1 MKKILTLLA
10 LGTSLCASQ
19 AAVTL
24 NSSNFGN
31 GLVTSDNLALA
42 TGSLRFGVF
51 PAIFDFAANSANL
64 PALEAAFVQVYAY
77 TGAINE
83 FATDGFFSISQSV
96 DNTAS
101 FEGQSYA
108 SSIAGQKIYLWAQNT
123 GATQQAIF
131 STSTTWNSGVGLP
144 PFESNFSPDTGAPG
158 LVAHIGTLAAGQDL
172 GAGAPAHMLAV
183 VVPEPSVTLSVVM
196 GGLAL
201 LVRRRR

>member
-31 GLVTSDNLALA
+31 GLVTADNSALA
-42 TGSLRFGVF
+42 SGSLRFGVF
-51 PAIFDFAANSANL
+51 PALFDFAANSANL

-77 TGAINE
+77 TGAIN
-83 FATDGFFSISQSV
+83 ALTVDGFYEISQSV

-108 SSIAGQKIYLWAQNT
+108 TSIAGQKIYLWAQTT

-144 PFESNFSPDTGAPG
+144 PFDSNFSPDTGAPG

-183 VVPEPSVTLSVVM
+183 VVPEPGVTLSVVM

>member
-1 MKKILTLLA
+1 MKKLLTLLA

-24 NSSNFGN
+24 NSTNYAN
-31 GLVTSDNLALA
+31 GLVTTDNAALA
-42 TGSLRFGVF
+42 SGSLRFGVF
-51 PAIFDFAANSANL
+51 PALFDFAANSANL
-64 PALEAAFVQVYAY
+64 PALETAFVQVYSY
-77 TGAINE
+77 TGAIRE
-83 FATDGFFSISQSV
+83 FDTDGFFTVSQSV

-108 SSIAGQKIYLWAQNT
+108 TSIAGQKVFLWVQNP
-123 GATQQAIF
+123 GATEQAIF

-158 LVAHIGTLAAGQDL
+158 LVAHIGTLAVGQDL